1 MMLRISRKH
10 IVRAAVVILTL
21 FLLILC
27 GCGVKEKPVVTDAP
41 VIINSD
47 EPATGEPAA
56 TDVVT
61 DAPATGE
68 PATDT
73 PDTPTDAP
81 ATNEPATDTPDTP
94 TDAPQT
100 DEPATGTPEAASEV
114 PATATVAPTQQPTA
128 TPTQQP
134 TPTHKPTATPT
145 KQPTATPTQQPTAT
159 PKPTPLPSGITDWGD
174 DINKLSDEDIVRA
187 AELLAS
193 AQQHAPDVDNT
204 PIRAANEDAGI
215 TLWFEHSYINTPAES
230 VTSSGRNTY
239 QIKLAK
245 NEIEGCHLLI
255 ASDTARSGLT
265 LNVSDFTDG
274 SGHTLTKEVCY
285 GWYFDDVDG
294 KTVADPIPV
303 LEHEFDLKAGRS
315 QMFIIKVK
323 SQTGTPA
330 GQYSATV
337 TLTDANGNELKKA
350 KVYAYVWNF
359 ALPIASSC
367 KTLSDL
373 NEWAVIVGANRE
385 GTTADGLED
394 DLYALY
400 YEYLLENKVNCYTLP
415 YAKRGQ
421 FWDARV
427 KQYLDDPRMTAY
439 TLCWKIHPEA
449 TQNDTYLRAYV
460 QAAYDM
466 VSQNPE
472 WLAKAYFY
480 PNEGDEP
487 LSTTALNKIK
497 HYNSIYTEIF
507 GAHKLIIPI
516 HYNTMINSTTD
527 FFKYLENDVNVWC
540 PKTYFFNTAADK
552 KANSKLYNQYYNQ
565 TMESRFGVFKD
576 RMAAEQAGGDE
587 VWWYITRFPHNP
599 EITLSINDE
608 SVKHRLLFWQ
618 QKMYNVDGFLYYM
631 VNDWENAKTW
641 TKKYE
646 HAISGTVVDTYGNGV
661 LIYPGGALPEYIEKY
676 GSDGYP
682 GPIGSLR
689 LESVRDGV
697 EDYDYF
703 TLLDSLY
710 GEGTSDLVIKQIT
723 TSLGN
728 YKTDTELFDRLR
740 TAVGDLIA
748 AKN

>member
-1 MMLRISRKH
+1 MQRISRKH
-10 IVRAAVVILTL
+10 IVRAVVVILTL

-27 GCGVKEKPVVTDAP
+27 GCGVKDKPVVTEAP
-41 VIINSD
+41 VIINSG
-47 EPATGEPAA
+47 EPSTELPATGEPAA

-61 DAPATGE
+61 DAPAT
-68 PATDT
+68 
-73 PDTPTDAP
+73 
-81 ATNEPATDTPDTP
+81 NEPATEAPATAEPATATPETP
-94 TDAPQT
+94 TDV
-100 DEPATGTPEAASEV
+100 PATEVPDTGTPEAASEV
-114 PATATVAPTQQPTA
+114 PATATAAPTNQPTA

-145 KQPTATPTQQPTAT
+145 KQPTATPTKQPTAT

-285 GWYFDDVDG
+285 GWYFDGVDG

-337 TLTDANGNELKKA
+337 TLTDASGNELKKA

-359 ALPIASSC
+359 ALPVASSC

-385 GTTADGLED
+385 GTTVDGLED

-421 FWDARV
+421 FWDQRV

-449 TQNDTYLRAYV
+449 TKSDANLRAYV

-466 VSQNPE
+466 VSQKPE

-507 GAHKLIIPI
+507 GAHKLLIPI

-587 VWWYITRFPHNP
+587 VWWYITRFPHDP

-631 VNDWENAKTW
+631 VNDWENGKTW

-646 HAISGTVVDTYGNGV
+646 HAVSGTVVDTYGNGV
-661 LIYPGGALPEYIEKY
+661 LIYQGGALPEYIEKY